1 MYRCHNMYR
10 CQTGPLNII
19 FQIWAKN
26 STFPKIGILDPKM
39 GRSRLDLGAS
49 ASRPVRPHSLSG
61 RSVAPLRSAPE
72 PRPPT
77 TSLTR
82 DRLAPAPPS
91 SPNPSPNPS
100 VARADL
106 AFAPKRPP
114 PHSPLQRP
122 PSPSRPI
129 DRGSW
134 FPSASPAPRARPAA
148 APSRLAP
155 ATSLPGS

>member
-1 MYRCHNMYR
+1 MYR

-26 STFPKIGILDPKM
+26 STFPKIGIFAPKM

-91 SPNPSPNPS
+91 SPNLSPNPS

-114 PHSPLQRP
+114 PSKT
-122 PSPSRPI
+122 
-129 DRGSW
+129 
-134 FPSASPAPRARPAA
+134 ASEAF
-148 APSRLAP
+148 APSEVATTDLAP
-155 ATSLPGS
+155 NA